1 MKLYFAY
8 GANLNRDNMAWRCP
22 DAVAVQPFYLMDW
35 RLAFSSVATIQP
47 SVGERAPGALWAIS
61 DRDEQA
67 LDVFEGWP
75 SLYRKERIGQDGLE
89 FMVYI
94 MNSDRPS
101 EPSGGYVAT
110 IAQGYQ
116 DWGLDLSDLDHAV
129 QCTIQEQYQDIDA
142 VLLEQQTQWL
152 RETVW

>member
-22 DAVAVQPFYLMDW
+22 DAVAVQPLYLLDW
-35 RLAFSSVATIQP
+35 LLAFSGVATIQP
-47 SVGERAPGALWAIS
+47 SVGERVPGALWAIS

-75 SLYRKERIGQDGLE
+75 SLYRKERIGQDGVE
-89 FMVYI
+89 FMVYV
-94 MNSDRPS
+94 MNSDRPW
-101 EPSGGYVAT
+101 EPSGGYVAS

-129 QCTIQEQYQDIDA
+129 QRTIQEQYADIDPA
-142 VLLEQQTQWL
+142 GVEQTAWL
-152 RETVW
+152 RELAW

>member
-8 GANLNRDNMAWRCP
+8 GANLNRDNMAWRCS
-22 DAVAVQPFYLMDW
+22 DAVAVQPFYLLDW
-35 RLAFSSVATIQP
+35 RLPFSGVATIQP
-47 SVGERAPGALWAIS
+47 SVGERVPGALWAIS

-116 DWGLDLSDLDHAV
+116 NWGLDLADLDHAV
-129 QCTIQEQYQDIDA
+129 QTTITEQYADVDLA
-142 VLLEQQTQWL
+142 LSEQTAWL
-152 RETVW
+152 REPAW